1 MIAPHQETHW
11 YCVRTQVKR
20 EQIAAEHLRRLVG
33 VEVFSPRLRYRK
45 VTARGRIWWVEPLF
59 PGYVMARFNLDAM
72 KRQVNHCTGVS
83 GLVHF
88 GSEVPS
94 IPTDFIETLRK
105 QFLIEGDRETVSTT
119 PTIVIGDEVKVA
131 EGPLRGMNGIV
142 INVSPAT
149 ERVNVLLEFLG
160 ESQPVE
166 LDIFSLL
173 LPRRPLPQSTIE
185 ILD

>member
-1 MIAPHQETHW
+1 MIAPHQQTHW

-59 PGYVMARFNLDAM
+59 PGYVLANFNLDAM
-72 KRQVNHCTGVS
+72 KRQVNHCTGVN

-88 GSEVPS
+88 GRE
-94 IPTDFIETLRK
+94 IPFIPDDAVECLRK
-105 QFLIEGDRETVSTT
+105 EILKQEGIDTVTTT

-131 EGPLRGMNGIV
+131 EGPLRGMSGIV
-142 INVSPAT
+142 LDVSPAT
-149 ERVNVLLEFLG
+149 ERVKVLLEFLG
-160 ESQPVE
+160 ESQPIE
-166 LDIFSLL
+166 LDLFSLL
-173 LPRRPLPQSTIE
+173 LPRRPLPRTAT
-185 ILD
+185 LD

>member
-1 MIAPHQETHW
+1 MIAPHHQTQW

-20 EQIAAEHLRRLVG
+20 EQVAAEHLRRLIG

-59 PGYVMARFNLDAM
+59 PGYVLARFNLDAM
-72 KRQVNHCTGVS
+72 KHQVNHCTGVS

-88 GSEVPS
+88 GREIPFIPDKCVEALRQEVLHHG
-94 IPTDFIETLRK
+94 DIETV
-105 QFLIEGDRETVSTT
+105 TTT

-131 EGPLRGMNGIV
+131 QGPLRGMNGIV
-142 INVSPAT
+142 LDVSPAT

-160 ESQPVE
+160 ETQPVE
-166 LDIFSLL
+166 LDLFSLL
-173 LPRRPLPQSTIE
+173 LPRRPLPRSTT
-185 ILD
+185 LD

>member
-1 MIAPHQETHW
+1 MIAPHSSIQW

-59 PGYVMARFNLDAM
+59 PGYVMARFNLEAM

-88 GSEVPS
+88 GSD
-94 IPTDFIETLRK
+94 IPFIPDSTIETLRK
-105 QFLIEGDRETVSTT
+105 EVLKHSEAETLTT
-119 PTIVIGDEVKVA
+119 APTIVIGDEVKVA

-142 INVSPAT
+142 LDVSPAT

-160 ESQPVE
+160 ETQPVE
-166 LDIFSLL
+166 LDLFSLL
-173 LPRRPLPQSTIE
+173 LPRKPLPFSTTR
-185 ILD
+185 